1 MTNLGGEMEAIFMA
15 HQDLLCRR
23 VYSEIGYIGAS
34 FAGPDYHD
42 CLIYP
47 ELAFGLEFRR
57 MHDLRH
63 MVQPRDGR
71 QVWLSV
77 QA

>member
-23 VYSEIGYIGAS
+23 VYSEIGYIGTG
-34 FAGPDYHD
+34 FAGPNNHD

-47 ELAFGLEFRR
+47 ELSFGLEFRR

-63 MVQPRDGR
+63 MVQSRYGR
-71 QVWLSV
+71 QVWFSV